1 MDCHKKNFEVWYK
14 AILEGLYSNR
24 NAGFVILMV
33 AFPLL
38 ERYLREKSGV
48 HEEDLNNS
56 FYKELVAVFPELT
69 SQNYACHFWQVYRN
83 GLLHQVTVSQKN
95 RKGIKMPDGWVS
107 NDVAAVSKDSNG
119 DFWLHPAEFAK
130 RVINTIEKDFH
141 TFEGPHS
148 VDHPL
153 PQVRQFTNT
162 NVLGTGVP

>member
-48 HEEDLNNS
+48 HERSLNAS
-56 FYKELVAVFPELT
+56 FYKELATVLPELT
-69 SQNYACHFWQVYRN
+69 SQNDASHFWQVYRN
-83 GLLHQVTVSQKN
+83 GILHQVTVSQKN

-107 NDVAAVSKDSNG
+107 NDVVAVSVDSNG
-119 DFWLHPAEFAK
+119 DFWVHPSKFAK
-130 RVINTIEKDFH
+130 RVINTIEKDFP
-141 TFEGPHS
+141 TFEGHHS
-148 VDHPL
+148 VNHPL
-153 PQVRQFTNT
+153 PGVHQFPM
-162 NVLGTGVP
+162 VLGTGVP